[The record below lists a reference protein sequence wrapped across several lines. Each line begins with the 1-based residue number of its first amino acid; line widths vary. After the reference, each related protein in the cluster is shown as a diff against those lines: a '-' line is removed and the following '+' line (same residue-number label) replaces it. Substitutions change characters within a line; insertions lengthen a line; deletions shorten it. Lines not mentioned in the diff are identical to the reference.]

1 MKTST
6 GEYVK
11 LNLIKRYELQKKR
24 KLRSINAW
32 NRSEFSNRRSVNHI
46 LFNHVMYKLSYV
58 IGLTTIQEWR
68 FHSKNL
74 AHWKK
79 MDLIETGRFNNGT
92 FKIEQL

>member
-1 MKTST
+1 MRNFID
-6 GEYVK
+6 EYVK
-11 LNLIKRYELQKKR
+11 SNLIRRYELQKKR
-24 KLRSINAW
+24 KLRSINAR
-32 NRSEFSNRRSVNHI
+32 NRSKFRNRSNVNHF
-46 LFNHVMYKLSYV
+46 LSYYVMYKLSYV

-92 FKIEQL
+92 FKIEQI

>member
-1 MKTST
+1 MRNFT

-11 LNLIKRYELQKKR
+11 SNLIRSYELQKKR

-32 NRSEFSNRRSVNHI
+32 CRSEFSNRSSIN
-46 LFNHVMYKLSYV
+46 NSKSNQMYKLTYV

-74 AHWKK
+74 AHWKR

>member
-1 MKTST
+1 MRNFT

-11 LNLIKRYELQKKR
+11 SNLIRRYELQKKR
-24 KLRSINAW
+24 ELRSFNAR
-32 NRSEFSNRRSVNHI
+32 NRSKFRNRSNVNHI
-46 LFNHVMYKLSYV
+46 KTNHVMYKLSYV

-92 FKIEQL
+92 FKIEQI